1 MMSYMN
7 WMRFK
12 RVENFRKMGCA
23 GGVHPQHTPFF
34 GLPSTEMK
42 RAHMNPI
49 SRRDF
54 LKLGGLSLLGLAMAP
69 FQQVPSLALNQQ
81 GRVIYEHITAYKQP
95 SFSGDVVRQHWADSV
110 FPILEV
116 TVGDE
121 EPAHNMVWY
130 RIGNDEYVHSGGVQ
144 PVKTILNQPN
154 WEIAEGGQLAE
165 VSVPYTDAYWEI
177 DIHHEVAY
185 RFYYET
191 THWVVGLVYGRDG
204 TPLYHILDDKWDLIY
219 YVPARHLR
227 LIPASE
233 VSTLSP
239 DVPAEEK
246 LIEVDTANQVVIA
259 YEYGRPVFITK
270 AATGAEFSNGEFYT
284 PFGRFYTNHKMPSRH
299 MSAGNLAYN
308 GFDLPGI
315 PWVSYITERGVAFHG
330 TYWHNDFGLPRS
342 HGCINLTSQ
351 ASKWIYRWTLPAVPA
366 DQRRIYEE
374 VGTAVDVV

>member
-1 MMSYMN
+1 MMTVSN
-7 WMRFK
+7 
-12 RVENFRKMGCA
+12 
-23 GGVHPQHTPFF
+23 PF
-34 GLPSTEMK
+34 
-42 RAHMNPI
+42 

-54 LKLGGLSLLGLAMAP
+54 LKVGGLGLLGLAMAP
-69 FQQVPSLALNQQ
+69 FKNPPSLASNQQ
-81 GRVIYEHITAYKQP
+81 GRVIYDHISVYDQP
-95 SFSGDVVRQHWADSV
+95 SFSAEIVKQLWVDTVVPVLA
-110 FPILEV
+110 V

-130 RIGNDEYVHSGGVQ
+130 RIAEGFVHSGGVQ

-154 WEIAEGGQLAE
+154 WEIPEGGQLGE

-177 DIHHEVAY
+177 DVHHEVAY

-191 THWVVGLVYGRDG
+191 THWIRELLYGRDG
-204 TPLYHILDDKWDLIY
+204 TPLYQIVDDKWDLIY

-227 LIPASE
+227 LIPPDE
-233 VSTLSP
+233 VSTISP

-246 LIEVDTANQVVIA
+246 RIEVDTANQVVVA
-259 YEYGRPVFITK
+259 YEYDRPVFITK
-270 AATGAEFSNGEFYT
+270 AATGAEFSNGQFYT
-284 PFGRFYTNHKMPSRH
+284 PLGRHYTNHKMPSRH
-299 MSAGNLAYN
+299 MAAGNLAYN

-374 VGTAVDVV
+374 IGTTVDVI

>member
-1 MMSYMN
+1 MMTN
-7 WMRFK
+7 Q
-12 RVENFRKMGCA
+12 N
-23 GGVHPQHTPFF
+23 
-34 GLPSTEMK
+34 L
-42 RAHMNPI
+42 I

-69 FQQVPSLALNQQ
+69 FEQVPSLAFNQQ
-81 GRVIYEHITAYKQP
+81 GRVIYDHVIVYNQP
-95 SFSGDVVRQHWADSV
+95 SFSGDPVRQLWVDSV
-110 FPILEV
+110 FSISEV

-130 RIGNDEYVHSGGVQ
+130 KIDEGFVHSGGVQ

-154 WEIAEGGQLAE
+154 WEIPEGGQLAE
-165 VSVPYTDAYWEI
+165 ISVPFSDAYWEI
-177 DIHHEVAY
+177 DVYHEVAY

-191 THWVVGLVYGRDG
+191 THWVTGLVYGRDG

-227 LIPASE
+227 LIPPNE
-233 VSTLSP
+233 VSIISP
-239 DVPAEEK
+239 DVPAEGK
-246 LIEVDTANQVVIA
+246 RIEVDTANQIVIA
-259 YEYGRPVFITK
+259 YEFDRPVFITK
-270 AATGAEFSNGEFYT
+270 AATGAEFSNGQFFT
-284 PFGRFYTNHKMPSRH
+284 PSGRHYTNQKMPSRH
-299 MSAGNLAYN
+299 MAAGNLAYN

-351 ASKWIYRWTLPAVPA
+351 ASKWIYRWTLPAVPH
-366 DQRRIYEE
+366 DKRRIYNEI
-374 VGTAVDVV
+374 GTTVDVI